1 MNMQLRALA
10 GKYRNQLLSL
20 GKGLIRPFHELEY
33 QRRLA
38 GSDPSDST
46 PAKFL
51 AGCSDEFL
59 LWSLC
64 HAWELGLTK
73 EFVLPALPDPWHQR
87 NWTGAAGEETM
98 LPACEFFQLV
108 SRMNARHG
116 RVPLEK
122 SRILDFGS
130 GWGRILR
137 FFLRDVPAANL
148 MGRDCWEEIVAV
160 ASKDNPWCD
169 FRHIGTFPPLPDADG
184 SVDIVYLFSVF
195 SHLSEAAHL
204 AWLEEFRRVLPR
216 GGLVIATTRQRDYL
230 VRMDRN
236 RARDRSRGGY
246 QSMLAGESFPEIGKT
261 LAEYDA
267 GRFCYSGTGG
277 GGPLDASFYGEAA
290 IPVAYAKANWP
301 GFEIV
306 EAFPPRGAIDQ
317 LTLVARKL

>member
-1 MNMQLRALA
+1 MQLRALA
-10 GKYRNQLLSL
+10 GKYRTRLLSL
-20 GKGLIRPFHELEY
+20 GKVLARPFHELEY
-33 QRRLA
+33 QRRLSGFDA
-38 GSDPSDST
+38 SDTS

-51 AGCSDEFL
+51 AGTSDEFL

-73 EFVLPALPDPWHQR
+73 AFILPALPDPWHQR

-98 LPACEFFQLV
+98 RQALEFFQLV

-116 RVPLEK
+116 RISLDK
-122 SRILDFGS
+122 SRILDFGA

-148 MGRDCWEEIVAV
+148 VGRDCWKEIVEV
-160 ASKDNPWCD
+160 ATRDNPWCD
-169 FRHIGTFPPLPDADG
+169 FRQIGTLPPLPDADE

-204 AWLEEFRRVLPR
+204 AWLEEFRRVLPK
-216 GGLVIATTRQRDYL
+216 GGLVIATTRPRDYL

-236 RARDRSRGGY
+236 RAKDRTRGAY
-246 QSMLAGESFPEIGKT
+246 QSMLAGESFPDIRKT

-277 GGPLDASFYGEAA
+277 GGPLDPSFYGEAA
-290 IPVAYAKANWP
+290 IPAAYARANWR
-301 GFEIV
+301 GFELV
-306 EAFPPRGAIDQ
+306 EVVPAGTIGQ